1 MVDEVIDAA
10 RIIRE
15 DRYAGPTAVFA
26 AGSIVRGEGTPY
38 SDLDL
43 VVVYPDVACAYR
55 ESFRVRNLPV
65 EAFVHDPETLKL
77 FLRPRRR
84 APRARGGTAVRRVPA
99 GRTGGTEKIDRVKAV
114 RRARP

>member
-15 DRYAGPTAVFA
+15 DRYAGAMAVFA

-43 VVVYPDVACAYR
+43 VVV
-55 ESFRVRNLPV
+55 
-65 EAFVHDPETLKL
+65 
-77 FLRPRRR
+77 
-84 APRARGGTAVRRVPA
+84 
-99 GRTGGTEKIDRVKAV
+99 
-114 RRARP
+114 